1 MVKIKFCVFILIL
14 LSISSQ
20 AASIDDTIIMCNDCH
35 GKNGVSSNSN
45 VPSIAGFS
53 ETTISDMLT
62 AYIDET
68 RIARNSK
75 FKHGDTSR
83 AETNMT
89 TISKKLT
96 ESDIGALSTY
106 YAKQTP
112 IPAPQKFDIALAK
125 KGKKL
130 HKNHCI
136 KCHEDGGSSPDD
148 DSGILAGQWIPF
160 LKEAFQDYRSGKRE
174 TDAEMQ
180 KKINKLSEKQVK
192 SLIHYYASQQ

>member
-1 MVKIKFCVFILIL
+1 MIKIKFCTLILIL
-14 LSISSQ
+14 LSTFSQ
-20 AASIDDTIIMCNDCH
+20 AAAINDIIIMCNDCH
-35 GKNGVSSNSN
+35 GKNGVSSNSS

-68 RIARNSK
+68 RVARNSK
-75 FKHGDTSR
+75 FIHGDTSR

-89 TISKKLT
+89 AIAKKLSD
-96 ESDIGALSTY
+96 SDIEALSTH

-112 IPAPQKFDIALAK
+112 IAAPQKFDVALAK

-130 HKNHCI
+130 HKNHCL
-136 KCHEDGGSSPDD
+136 KCHEDGGSSPND
-148 DSGILAGQWIPF
+148 DSSILAGQWMPF
-160 LKEAFQDYRSGKRE
+160 LEEAFKDYRSGKRE
-174 TDAEMQ
+174 TEAEML
-180 KKINKLSEKQVK
+180 KKVNKLSEAQIE